1 MRILSIVS
9 SVPDPTHDGDTED
22 VDDHDDMTMM
32 STIIMFMMT
41 MMPMIIMFMRTM
53 MSMIISMAAVN

>member
-9 SVPDPTHDGDTED
+9 SVPDPAHDGDTEV

-32 STIIMFMMT
+32 STIIMFMM
-41 MMPMIIMFMRTM
+41 PIIIMFMMTM